1 MNKETLRNVTLE
13 AFRRAP
19 ETQFETLK
27 RAVAELAVERGFL
40 NLGSSGGSRVTYHTE
55 CSYPYKIRISCRRLF
70 GI

>member
-40 NLGSSGGSRVTYHTE
+40 NSGSSGGSRVTYHTE
-55 CSYPYKIRISCRRLF
+55 PQLPVQDQNLPHYVA
-70 GI
+70 